1 MKTKVDQDLK
11 NMHKRINKDQKVLK
25 EKSWNKK

>member
-1 MKTKVDQDLK
+1 MKIKVDQDLK
-11 NMHKRINKDQKVLK
+11 NMHKKLSKDQKVLK